1 MRRRIYDREAVLDLW
16 AEHKTSPEIF
26 ALTGVP
32 IAPVVRIAGRARKA
46 GDPRAISHRAAFAP
60 SDFWTSER
68 VDQLTR
74 NWAEGLSGSAIGQLI
89 GATRSAVIGKVHR
102 LGLPAR
108 APRRKDTETAAKPKR
123 PRTQK
128 TRRRE
133 DGARKPRAPGGPERA
148 SLLEP
153 VSLDIALVDL
163 ERGQCKYPHGE
174 GPYTFCGHQVF
185 PGEVY
190 CPAHCAIAYRPYE
203 PEPRP
208 RPRARRFHPFA
219 KTWAMA

>member
-32 IAPVVRIAGRARKA
+32 IAAVVRIAGRARKA

-68 VDQLTR
+68 VAQLTR
-74 NWAEGLSGSAIGQLI
+74 YWAEGLSGSAIGQLI

-108 APRRKDTETAAKPKR
+108 APRRKDAEQTAKPKR
-123 PRTQK
+123 PRLQK
-128 TRRRE
+128 TRHRDAE
-133 DGARKPRAPGGPERA
+133 ARTPRTPETVERA
-148 SLLEP
+148 TLPEP
-153 VSLDIALVDL
+153 ASLDIALVDL
-163 ERGQCKYPHGE
+163 ERGQCKYPHGD

-203 PEPRP
+203 PES
-208 RPRARRFHPFA
+208 RPRARARMFHSFA
-219 KTWAMA
+219 KSKAMA